1 MQLEGSGTSR
11 VGPAEN
17 SCGHSSAATLLNI
30 HSEPREAKPS
40 LRGEAFYAVPAN
52 LSVPILG
59 VIVGTAILLFG
70 RKLFWLFVAALGF
83 AVGIEIAA
91 YFMRDPPVWMTL
103 VIALGLGILGALLAI
118 MLQKLAIAVAGF
130 VAGGRLAS
138 ALLAA
143 FFADHAHYRGI
154 TFVIGG
160 ILGALLLLALFD
172 WVLILLSSVEGAHL
186 IGNGIVLPQTGAV
199 IVFCAL
205 VLIGVIV
212 QGSMLRG
219 SRRAAD

>member
-1 MQLEGSGTSR
+1 M
-11 VGPAEN
+11 
-17 SCGHSSAATLLNI
+17 TL
-30 HSEPREAKPS
+30 PTT
-40 LRGEAFYAVPAN
+40 
-52 LSVPILG
+52 LSVPIIS

-83 AVGIEIAA
+83 AVGIEVAKYLIH
-91 YFMRDPPVWMTL
+91 DPPVWVTL
-103 VIALGLGILGALLAI
+103 VLGFGLGTLGALLAI

-130 VAGGRLAS
+130 VAGGRFAV

-143 FFADHAHYRGI
+143 FFVDHAKYHAI
-154 TFVIGG
+154 TFIIGG

-186 IGNGIVLPQTGAV
+186 IGNGIALPQTGAV

-205 VLIGVIV
+205 VAIGVVV
-212 QGSMLRG
+212 QGSLLRG
-219 SRRAAD
+219 SRRTAR

>member
-1 MQLEGSGTSR
+1 M
-11 VGPAEN
+11 
-17 SCGHSSAATLLNI
+17 TL
-30 HSEPREAKPS
+30 
-40 LRGEAFYAVPAN
+40 PAN
-52 LSVPILG
+52 ISVPIIG

-70 RKLFWLFVAALGF
+70 RKLFWLFVAAIGF

-103 VIALGLGILGALLAI
+103 VIALGLGILGAVLAI

-138 ALLAA
+138 VLLAA
-143 FFADHAHYRGI
+143 FFVDYSHYRGI

-186 IGNGIVLPQTGAV
+186 IANGIVLPQTGAA
-199 IVFCAL
+199 IMFCAL

-219 SRRAAD
+219 SRRTTN

>member
-1 MQLEGSGTSR
+1 M
-11 VGPAEN
+11 
-17 SCGHSSAATLLNI
+17 TL
-30 HSEPREAKPS
+30 PP
-40 LRGEAFYAVPAN
+40 N
-52 LSVPILG
+52 LSVPIIS

-83 AVGIEIAA
+83 AVGVEIAT
-91 YFMRDPPVWMTL
+91 YFMHDPPVWMTL
-103 VIALGLGILGALLAI
+103 MIALGLGILGALLAI
-118 MLQKLAIAVAGF
+118 LLQKLAIAVAGF

-143 FFADHAHYRGI
+143 FFVDYSHYRGI

-172 WVLILLSSVEGAHL
+172 WVLILLSSVEGAQL
-186 IGNGIVLPQTGAV
+186 IGTGIVLPPSGAV
-199 IVFCAL
+199 ILFCAL
-205 VLIGVIV
+205 VVIGVVV

-219 SRRAAD
+219 SRRAVD